1 MQVTVNR
8 TNTLMDIGQK
18 TKVLVVDDEQ
28 LIQQLISFK
37 LRSVGYDVVLAS
49 NGEEALALADEH
61 LPDIIVMDVM
71 MPVMSGFETLAQLK
85 NNPATAAI
93 PVIMLTGHSVEG
105 AVVEGLEL
113 GADDYI
119 AKPFSPSELAARVK
133 SVLLRSV
140 R

>member
-1 MQVTVNR
+1 
-8 TNTLMDIGQK
+8 MDNGQK

-37 LRSVGYDVVLAS
+37 LRSIGYDVVLAS
-49 NGEEALALADEH
+49 NGEEAISLAHAQ
-61 LPDIIVMDVM
+61 LPDLIVMDVL

-85 NNPATAAI
+85 NDPGTSAI
-93 PVIMLTGHSVEG
+93 PVIMLTGQSVEG

-119 AKPFSPSELAARVK
+119 VKPFSPSELVARVK

>member
-1 MQVTVNR
+1 V
-8 TNTLMDIGQK
+8 
-18 TKVLVVDDEQ
+18 
-28 LIQQLISFK
+28 
-37 LRSVGYDVVLAS
+37 
-49 NGEEALALADEH
+49 
-61 LPDIIVMDVM
+61 PDIIVMDVM

-85 NNPATAAI
+85 SNPATAAI

>member
-1 MQVTVNR
+1 MEA
-8 TNTLMDIGQK
+8 GQK
-18 TKVLVVDDEQ
+18 TKVLVADDEQ

-37 LRSVGYDVVLAS
+37 LRSIGYDIVLAS
-49 NGEEALALADEH
+49 NGEEAMTLAEEH
-61 LPDIIVMDVM
+61 VPDIIVMDVM
-71 MPVMSGFETLAQLK
+71 MPVMNGFEALAQLK
-85 NNPATAAI
+85 SNPLTSAI
-93 PVIMLTGHSVEG
+93 PVIMLTGNSVEG